1 MWNVIARFS
10 TPQNYLG
17 WKWNIGFYLNKIKL
31 PSYDLII
38 YREKFMKYKNRLHG
52 KIGTFEMPKE
62 SIHEIDDKED
72 LILVKKIIANTKL

>member
-1 MWNVIARFS
+1 
-10 TPQNYLG
+10 
-17 WKWNIGFYLNKIKL
+17 
-31 PSYDLII
+31 
-38 YREKFMKYKNRLHG
+38 MKYKNRLHG